1 MKIARKIS
9 LFFIYPMT
17 MFGLGFFANMSIAE
31 FFYPG
36 SKQPQNKEQ
45 IISELP
51 KEEEPV
57 LAKSPAMVTANT
69 CYVVQDYSL
78 PEGEVSEQ
86 IETAPDKFIGLSR
99 TQLEKEIE
107 SYNQNPSLADQKKGF
122 SYMELV
128 SFSGD
133 RVVIRKSYETKKA
146 DDTGGFFLINENH
159 RVVVYNKE
167 LTQPYMSTDILVE
180 SLPEELQ
187 KEIIQKKFVEDEGNL
202 YDFLESYSS

>member
-1 MKIARKIS
+1 
-9 LFFIYPMT
+9 
-17 MFGLGFFANMSIAE
+17 
-31 FFYPG
+31 
-36 SKQPQNKEQ
+36 
-45 IISELP
+45 
-51 KEEEPV
+51 
-57 LAKSPAMVTANT
+57 
-69 CYVVQDYSL
+69 
-78 PEGEVSEQ
+78 
-86 IETAPDKFIGLSR
+86 
-99 TQLEKEIE
+99 
-107 SYNQNPSLADQKKGF
+107 
-122 SYMELV
+122 MELV

-133 RVVIRKSYETKKA
+133 RVVVRKSYETKMA